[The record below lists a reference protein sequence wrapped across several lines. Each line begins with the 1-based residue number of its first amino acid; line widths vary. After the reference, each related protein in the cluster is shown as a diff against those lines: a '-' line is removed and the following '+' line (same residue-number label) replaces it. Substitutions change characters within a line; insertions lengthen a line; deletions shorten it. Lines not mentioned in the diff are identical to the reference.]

1 MHNIKIPNLK
11 YYHTHTHTKI
21 YITKKIQT
29 LRVTTQQATI
39 ILANFMSEQLDKDL
53 KRNTLV
59 NEGQLTQMEAD
70 IDAEEWEKVC
80 SIL

>member
-1 MHNIKIPNLK
+1 MHNIQN
-11 YYHTHTHTKI
+11 TKI
-21 YITKKIQT
+21 ETKLQT